1 MKNEMELMNM
11 DERQRLAWFMAN
23 RGTVIAVGAV
33 WIGMIGWE
41 LTHGR
46 VPTFLMI
53 MVPVFA
59 LFRAGLYL
67 FYSSR
72 PFVGSASARDPIFIR
87 YVKAAAAL
95 LLMGAV
101 LLPIYSVD
109 GAAGGET
116 RPVYAWDLVKD
127 DALAAIPLAF
137 VYLWPVLVLGLARL
151 QSRRPLKALIQ
162 FAEPVLAVTSCV
174 IVLWIPQIIFEYRT
188 LFFFVV
194 VPVDPKPDWGCYLP
208 VAANGL
214 YLVGWLAGF
223 LRPWGV
229 QERGT

>member
-1 MKNEMELMNM
+1 MKSEMVLMNM

-46 VPTFLMI
+46 VPTFLMV

-59 LFRAGLYL
+59 LFRAGLYF

-72 PFVGSASARDPIFIR
+72 PLVGPASAHDPRFVR
-87 YVKAAAAL
+87 YVKALAAL
-95 LLMGAV
+95 LLVGSV
-101 LLPIYSVD
+101 LLPLYSFVSTP
-109 GAAGGET
+109 GVEA
-116 RPVYAWDLVKD
+116 RSVYAWDLVKD

-151 QSRRPLKALIQ
+151 QSRRPLQVLIQ

-174 IVLWIPQIIFEYRT
+174 IVMWIPQIIFEYRT
-188 LFFFVV
+188 LFFFII
-194 VPVDPKPDWGCYLP
+194 VPVDPKPEWGCYLP

-229 QERGT
+229 QER